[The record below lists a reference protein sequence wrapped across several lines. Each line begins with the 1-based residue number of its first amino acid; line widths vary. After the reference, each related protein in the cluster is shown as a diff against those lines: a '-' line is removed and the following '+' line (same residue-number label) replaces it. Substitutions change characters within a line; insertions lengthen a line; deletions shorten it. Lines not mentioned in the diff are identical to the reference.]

1 MVYPSAERS
10 GRLSEAFENLVLSW
24 PNVRVDYRRGYAT
37 YCVGD
42 RPFAVVDGMRL
53 VLTDLTSD
61 AQEALEN
68 EWFVDPFRTE
78 TGVMETW
85 LTVCIT
91 PDELES
97 LLPFVRRSY
106 ETAREVSW

>member
-24 PNVRVDYRRGYAT
+24 PNVQVDYRHGYAT
-37 YCVGD
+37 YCVGT

-53 VLTDLTSD
+53 ALTDLTAESR
-61 AQEALEN
+61 AALEN
-68 EWFVDPFRTE
+68 GWFVDPFRGE

-85 LTVCIT
+85 STVCIS

-97 LLPFVRRSY
+97 LVPFVRRSY
-106 ETAREVSW
+106 ETAREVGR

>member
-24 PNVRVDYRRGYAT
+24 PGVGIRHRDGYAM

-53 VLTDLTSD
+53 ALTDLTSE

-68 EWFVDPFRTE
+68 EWFVDPFRGE
-78 TGVMETW
+78 TGIMETW
-85 LTVCIT
+85 STVYIS

-106 ETAREVSW
+106 ETARGANW

>member
-24 PNVRVDYRRGYAT
+24 PGVRISHRNGYAT

-53 VLTDLTSD
+53 ALTDLTSE
-61 AQEALEN
+61 AREALEK
-68 EWFVDPFRTE
+68 EWFADPFRGE
-78 TGVMETW
+78 TGIVETW
-85 LTVCIT
+85 ATVCIS

-106 ETAREVSW
+106 EMARGVEW